1 MLTKDKKP
9 FTYTP
14 GGIDLSEIRSPRMA
28 RRIERNANAPGVG
41 DMPRISPPR
50 GPTGPLPPSALAAM
64 QPALPVQVFPAGAP
78 PPPPPPPVNI
88 PPPPPPMEPL
98 PTKCVATN
106 EGVFERPDMTK
117 IIPEN
122 PMALLRKT
130 GGVNR
135 KSFIEEPAYTEVRP
149 QVNNQNNYYMPEPQ
163 IRPAVVQHQIQPP
176 IQQAPQVQTQPQFVQ
191 PRPQMAP
198 VPKQE
203 PYQEQQEM
211 KTSTA
216 QLGSLYIPPLNNEN
230 QGKVIS
236 TPPAKVA
243 STPVPPQRNPQ
254 SPSQSPGSPQSP
266 MATLNRAPRPWQNQ
280 KPSTPDVPA
289 WAQRSQ
295 SPQSTDVPEESS
307 PVSQPTTPI
316 NYQQRV
322 PQSPNIQQNVSTPQR
337 IPQSPGWQQNQQQ
350 PQQRIQQQPNVQS
363 NVIGRVIIPVQMD
376 LPPQNPNVEA
386 VYVTQPIVLQHPGPR
401 PEGNLQQQQK
411 QQQLQQQQLQQ
422 QQLQQQQ
429 LQQQQQYQQQQR
441 QQQQQRTVQSQQQTQ
456 KTDTKGIR
464 IIPIQVEGSTT
475 NNNVQRQESN
485 YSPNAGSATPGTA
498 R

>member
-41 DMPRISPPR
+41 DMPRVSPPR

-64 QPALPVQVFPAGAP
+64 QPALPVQVFPVGAP

-88 PPPPPPMEPL
+88 PPPPPMEPI
-98 PTKCVATN
+98 PTKSVATN
-106 EGVFERPDMTK
+106 EGIFERPDMTK

-135 KSFIEEPAYTEVRP
+135 RSFIEEPAYSDVRP
-149 QVNNQNNYYMPEPQ
+149 SANNQQDYITAQVSMPTPQ
-163 IRPAVVQHQIQPP
+163 AQPMVQNQHQIPPPVQPVQPP
-176 IQQAPQVQTQPQFVQ
+176 VQVAPQFRQ
-191 PRPQMAP
+191 PRPQMAQ

-203 PYQEQQEM
+203 PIEQQQEL

-230 QGKVIS
+230 QKA
-236 TPPAKVA
+236 TPPAKVV
-243 STPVPPQRNPQ
+243 TPPTPAQKNVQ
-254 SPSQSPGSPQSP
+254 SPAQSPGTPQSP
-266 MATLNRAPRPWQNQ
+266 MATLHRSPRPWQTQ
-280 KPSTPDVPA
+280 KPPINEIPP
-289 WAQRSQ
+289 WAQRSY
-295 SPQSTDVPEESS
+295 SPPEVDEPET
-307 PVSQPTTPI
+307 PVSQPTTPV
-316 NYQQRV
+316 NYQQRVAQSPVPQQVQQPSPQRV
-322 PQSPNIQQNVSTPQR
+322 PQSP
-337 IPQSPGWQQNQQQ
+337 GWNQQQ
-350 PQQRIQQQPNVQS
+350 RPQQQPNVQS

-376 LPPQNPNVEA
+376 LPPASQNPNVEA

-401 PEGNLQQQQK
+401 PDAGQQQMK
-411 QQQLQQQQLQQ
+411 
-422 QQLQQQQ
+422 
-429 LQQQQQYQQQQR
+429 QQQQQVQQQQQR
-441 QQQQQRTVQSQQQTQ
+441 QQQQQHQTVVQNQQQTQ
-456 KTDTKGIR
+456 KTDSRGVR
-464 IIPIQVEGSTT
+464 IIPIQIEGTAT

-485 YSPNAGSATPGTA
+485 YSNPPTGSATPGTA
-498 R
+498 K